1 MRRCL
6 QCDAT
11 SIPEDW
17 TCPSCGFTPSLV
29 GGFQCFA
36 PELAGGNSD
45 YDPKHFEVLV
55 HLEDGSFWFLARNR
69 LILWALS
76 RFFATARSL
85 MEIGVGTGFV
95 MRAVRG
101 ALPEAR
107 LWASDAYVEGLRFA
121 AQRLGDSV
129 AFLQMDARRIPFRN
143 EFEVIC
149 LFDVL
154 EHIQDDE
161 AVLNE
166 LRLALKPGGGL
177 IITVPQHMF
186 LWGPFD
192 EMGYHK
198 RRYAIHELE
207 EKVKAAGF
215 EVLLKTSFVSLL
227 LPVLFLSRLRSRRT
241 GKYDLSDEQDIHPMV
256 DKGLRLVLACE
267 FALIRGGFR
276 FPAGGSQL
284 LVARLPKAGLA

>member
-6 QCDAT
+6 QCDSTAV
-11 SIPEDW
+11 PEDW
-17 TCPSCGFTPSLV
+17 TCPACGFAPSSI
-29 GGFQCFA
+29 GGFECFA
-36 PELAGGNSD
+36 PELAAGNAD

-55 HLEDGSFWFLARNR
+55 NFEDGSFWFAARNR

-76 RFFATARSL
+76 RFFPETRSL

-95 MRAVRG
+95 MRALLG
-101 ALPEAR
+101 ALPDAR
-107 LWASDAYVEGLRFA
+107 LRASDAYVEGLRFA
-121 AQRLGDSV
+121 AQRLGDAV
-129 AFLQMDARRIPFRN
+129 ELLQMDARQIPFRE
-143 EFEVIC
+143 EFDVIC

-161 AVLNE
+161 AVLKE

-192 EMGYHK
+192 EAGYHK

-207 EKVKAAGF
+207 DKAKAAGF
-215 EVLLKTSFVSLL
+215 EVVFKTSFVSLL
-227 LPVLFLSRLRSRRT
+227 LPVLYLSRLRSRRA
-241 GKYDLSDEQDIHPMV
+241 GKYELSDEQDIHPMV
-256 DKGLRLVLACE
+256 DQCLRWILAAE
-267 FALIRGGFR
+267 FGLIRWGLR

-284 LVARLPKAGLA
+284 LVARIR